1 MMNLKYYLRGL
12 GIGVVVTALIM
23 GILAG
28 KKEVLSD
35 EEVIE
40 RAKAL
45 GMTQESVLLADT
57 LASYEEEAQEEL
69 EGGGVPS
76 KVDQQ
81 PADQDGSDTQE
92 SEKVQ
97 EPLEEGDTQQQPEE
111 DAQQVQQEEDTQPE
125 QEPEAVTEPEQ
136 ESAEEKEAETAQEV
150 PAEESGGGASGEASA
165 SESEPASDT
174 EEGNFTIEIKSGDS
188 SYSVCQRLEE
198 AGLVETATAFDR
210 YLYENGYDKR
220 INTGVFEIPRD
231 ADMEKIAKIIS
242 RMN

>member
-57 LASYEEEAQEEL
+57 LASYEEEAQKEPEEDEL
-69 EGGGVPS
+69 PLQE
-76 KVDQQ
+76 DQQ

-92 SEKVQ
+92 SEEVQ
-97 EPLEEGDTQQQPEE
+97 EPLEEGSTQQPEE
-111 DAQQVQQEEDTQPE
+111 DVQQEGDTQPE
-125 QEPEAVTEPEQ
+125 KEPEAATEPGQ
-136 ESAEEKEAETAQEV
+136 ESAEEKETETAPEV
-150 PAEESGGGASGEASA
+150 LAEESGGSASGEASA

>member
-97 EPLEEGDTQQQPEE
+97 EPLEEGDTQQQ
-111 DAQQVQQEEDTQPE
+111 QEEDTQPE

-136 ESAEEKEAETAQEV
+136 ESAEEKEAETAPEV
-150 PAEESGGGASGEASA
+150 LAEESGGGASGEASA

>member
-57 LASYEEEAQEEL
+57 LASYEEEL
-69 EGGGVPS
+69 EGDGVPS

-111 DAQQVQQEEDTQPE
+111 DAQQAQQEEDTQPE

-165 SESEPASDT
+165 SESERASDT